1 MPLSAVGRFILFE
14 NREFSDM
21 TSDVRQ
27 KILSAA
33 NALIQQKHMCRTEA
47 LMSVWP
53 QKFLYLSLFPHG

>member
-1 MPLSAVGRFILFE
+1 
-14 NREFSDM
+14 M